1 MVSDQPLATGFRPL
15 VLALAGGVG
24 GAKLAMGLSRILP
37 PERLTVV
44 VNTGDDEQFHGLH
57 VSPDLDTVMYTLA
70 GLSNPDTGWGLAGET
85 FNALSMLGKYG
96 ADTWFNLG
104 DKDLA
109 THITRTRLLR
119 EGATLSEA
127 TSELC
132 RKLGVMHRIV
142 PMSDDPVRTT
152 LSTGSGELAM
162 QDYFVR
168 QRSEPRVNAV
178 NYAGADTATLSPG
191 FLEALEQASVMV
203 FCPSNPFLSLGPI
216 LAIPGVR
223 GLMSNFK
230 GLRLGVSP
238 IVGGAAL
245 RGPAGK
251 MMAELGEEVSC
262 AAVARQYRGLVDIFL
277 IDHEDAAL
285 AEEIGRMGIRAEVTS
300 IIMNNDDDKIGL
312 ARHVLALADG

>member
-1 MVSDQPLATGFRPL
+1 MDGH

-24 GAKLAMGLSRILP
+24 GAKLVLGLSRILP

-70 GLSNPDTGWGLAGET
+70 GLSNPETGWGLAGET

-109 THITRTRLLR
+109 THITRTRALR

-132 RKLGVMHRIV
+132 RNLGIMHRLV

-168 QRSEPRVNAV
+168 QRSEPRVNSV
-178 NYAGADTATLSPG
+178 NYVGADTASPSPG
-191 FLEALEQASVMV
+191 LLQALEQASVMV

-223 GLMSNFK
+223 GLMESFT
-230 GLRLGVSP
+230 GVRLGVSP

-262 AAVARQYRGLVDIFL
+262 AAVARLYQGLVDIFL
-277 IDHEDAAL
+277 IDHEDAAI
-285 AEEIGRMGIRAEVTS
+285 AEEIGRMSIRAEVTS
-300 IIMNNDDDKIGL
+300 IIMNDDDDKITL
-312 ARHVLALADG
+312 ARQVLALADG

>member
-1 MVSDQPLATGFRPL
+1 MDGR

-24 GAKLAMGLSRILP
+24 GAKLALGLSLILP

-57 VSPDLDTVMYTLA
+57 VSPDLDTVMYTLS
-70 GLSNPDTGWGLAGET
+70 GLSNQDTGWGLAGDT
-85 FNALSMLGKYG
+85 FNALAMLGNYG

-119 EGATLSEA
+119 EGATLSQA

-132 RKLGVMHRIV
+132 QRLGVQHQVV
-142 PMSDDPVRTT
+142 PMSDEPVRTVLNT
-152 LSTGSGELAM
+152 ANGDLAM

-168 QRSEPRVNAV
+168 QRSEPEIKSVT
-178 NYAGADTATLSPG
+178 YAGVADARPSPG
-191 FLEALEQASVMV
+191 FLTALEQAALIV

-216 LAIPGVR
+216 FAMPGVKEM
-223 GLMSNFK
+223 LTASAA
-230 GLRLGVSP
+230 LRVGVSP
-238 IVGGAAL
+238 IIGGEAV

-251 MMAELGEEVSC
+251 MMAELGEDVSC
-262 AAVARQYRGLVDIFL
+262 VGVAKQYQGMLDVFL
-277 IDHEDAAL
+277 IDREDEGHAP
-285 AEEIGRMGIRAEVTS
+285 EIGRLGIQPQTAP
-300 IIMNNDDDKIGL
+300 IMMYDEADKVEL
-312 ARHVLALADG
+312 ARYVLALADG